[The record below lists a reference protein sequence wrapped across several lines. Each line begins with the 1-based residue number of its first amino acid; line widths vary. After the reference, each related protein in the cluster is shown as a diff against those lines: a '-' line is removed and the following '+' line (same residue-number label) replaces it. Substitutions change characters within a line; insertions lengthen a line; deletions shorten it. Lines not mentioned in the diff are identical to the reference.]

1 MMLSKGENIMWL
13 VTQMGH
19 VDVEMVSKTYG
30 KWMPDNSIQAGY
42 QPKYDWESYIQ
53 DSADT
58 ARSAAV

>member
-1 MMLSKGENIMWL
+1 MWL

-30 KWMPDNSIQAGY
+30 KWIPVNSIQAGY

-53 DSADT
+53 DYADT
-58 ARSAAV
+58 TRSAAV